1 MGFRGRPVWVDHRAM
16 STSKR
21 IGILTSG
28 GDAPGMNAA
37 LRAATLVAAQ
47 RGVEVV
53 GFERGWEGVL
63 DGKQRLLTRPSTTS
77 PSGLAPT
84 HEVDTCGSLGGSILG
99 SARSKRFYEAAG
111 RTEAAAR
118 LASLGGLEGL
128 VVIGGNGSLTG
139 AHALATEHGV
149 RYVGIPASIDND
161 IGCTGTCIGVDTALN
176 TIVEACDRISD
187 TARAHRR
194 AFVVEVMGRQS
205 GYLCMAAAIAAGA
218 DAALFREDGR
228 SEDELV
234 ELVAKAVSRG
244 FAEDRGKQR
253 VLVLKAEGVEVPC
266 TRLVRRVQESLDA
279 THPDLE
285 IRATVLGHLV
295 RGGNPSFLDRMVASR
310 FALAAVD
317 ALLDGAS
324 GEMVAW
330 QTPLSGGVATK
341 DRSVTRWT
349 LARVLEETAAL
360 HDGQSRV
367 TQQRVALMQAA
378 AGVLAL

>member
-1 MGFRGRPVWVDHRAM
+1 M
-16 STSKR
+16 K

-28 GDAPGMNAA
+28 GDAPGMNTAI
-37 LRAATLVAAQ
+37 RAATLVAAQ
-47 RGVEVV
+47 RGIEVL
-53 GFERGWEGVL
+53 GFERGWEGVV
-63 DGKQRLLTRPSTTS
+63 DGKFRALTRTSTS
-77 PSGLAPT
+77 AGSGLMPT
-84 HEVDTCGSLGGSILG
+84 HEVDTCGSIGGSILG
-99 SARSKRFYEAAG
+99 SARSKRFYGPEG
-111 RTEAAAR
+111 RAQAAATLR
-118 LASLGGLEGL
+118 SVGGVEGL

-139 AHALATEHGV
+139 ANALATEHGV
-149 RYVGIPASIDND
+149 RYLGIPASIDND
-161 IGCTGTCIGVDTALN
+161 IGCTSTCIGVDTALN

-234 ELVAKAVSRG
+234 DLVAGAVIRG
-244 FAEDRGKQR
+244 FANDRGKQR
-253 VLVLKAEGVEVPC
+253 VLVLKAEGIEVPC
-266 TRLVRRVQESLDA
+266 TRLVRRAQEKIEA

-310 FALAAVD
+310 FALAAVTGL
-317 ALLDGAS
+317 ADGAS

-330 QTPLSGGVATK
+330 QSPLSGGVPTV
-341 DRSVTRWT
+341 DRSVTRWP
-349 LARVLEETAAL
+349 LAKVLEETQAL
-360 HDGQSRV
+360 LDGQSKV
-367 TQQRVALMQAA
+367 VQQRVALMHAA